1 MKKDLNYVA
10 SLEKAISKKYGEET
24 IQNPKSDWC
33 PEKEQEYIEQ
43 LKQRALNMQEIEE
56 QSEKIEVKGFFM
68 AKKLLNR
75 EIKIICSVCERRLKT
90 VRDDIYMN
98 KFDCCER
105 CYVNYVEER
114 EERWLE
120 GWRPNAKANKK

>member
-1 MKKDLNYVA
+1 MKKDLNYIA
-10 SLEKAISKKYGEET
+10 SLEKAISKKYGEEA
-24 IQNPKSDWC
+24 IQNPKSEWC
-33 PEKEQEYIEQ
+33 PEKEQEYVEQ
-43 LKQRALNMQEIEE
+43 LKQRALKMQEIEE

-75 EIKIICSVCERRLKT
+75 EIKIICSVCEKRLKT

-105 CYVNYVEER
+105 CYVNHVEDR
-114 EERWLE
+114 EKRWLE
-120 GWRPNAKANKK
+120 GWRPDQGEN

>member
-1 MKKDLNYVA
+1 LEKDLNYIA
-10 SLEKAISKKYGEET
+10 SMEKAISKRYGDEA
-24 IQNPKSDWC
+24 IQNPKNDWTK
-33 PEKEQEYIEQ
+33 EKEKDYVEQ
-43 LKQRALNMQEIEE
+43 IKSRAKKLQEIEE

-75 EIKIICSVCERRLKT
+75 EIKINCSNCQNRLKT

-98 KFDCCER
+98 KFDCCEK
-105 CYVNYVEER
+105 CYVNYIEGR

-120 GWRPNAKANKK
+120 GWRPNQGEN